1 VLNLYTTIFQTIW
14 LSLALLLKCAL
25 ATDSAHIYTCE
36 TTVFLNGKYSNTTY
50 IYKNLTRVKK
60 PRFSIK
66 TPEPQIK
73 QKNPRSS
80 EKKTSSGNTVP
91 NCDSCTTILFVT

>member
-1 VLNLYTTIFQTIW
+1 VLNLCTTIFQTIW

-60 PRFSIK
+60 P
-66 TPEPQIK
+66 QIFN
-73 QKNPRSS
+73 KNPRTPDKT
-80 EKKTSSGNTVP
+80 EKP
-91 NCDSCTTILFVT
+91 QI